1 MNMEKSDRL
10 RMMLQEAL
18 APIIEKMEKLEVEI
32 AMIKENQIA
41 IKKKL
46 GIDE

>member
-1 MNMEKSDRL
+1 MEKSDRL

-18 APIIEKMEKLEVEI
+18 APIIEKMEKLEAEI